1 MIRRRSLRVNKTL
14 KDKKNLN
21 FKNYLDNRKSFLQF
35 YGKFK
40 FSDFKR
46 FFLCIT
52 KKKDL
57 TN

>member
-1 MIRRRSLRVNKTL
+1 LRVNKTL

-40 FSDFKR
+40 FGDFKR
-46 FFLCIT
+46 FFFYVL
-52 KKKDL
+52 
-57 TN
+57 